1 VCDVLAR
8 VRRTKTEAKV
18 SQRAAVT
25 SVAVTGPGALIDAVN
40 ACRDDLMKT
49 GSIVDL
55 VVGVGDAVTVDVVL
69 APAG

>member
-1 VCDVLAR
+1 

-25 SVAVTGPGALIDAVN
+25 SVAVTGPSALIDAVN